1 MPGSAYAAAMTELPE
16 RVATRTERTL
26 ALLFAGALIA
36 FSVAWA
42 LFPHVR
48 LNLSPTSIGVY
59 GSALTL
65 GHVVGGSLLL
75 WRARLFGNR
84 RAAVLAGMYAFAT
97 PVATLYAVALL
108 LGGPHPAGQGQIS
121 AWLWLDWRLGVPLAL
136 IVYAFQPAQRRGGL
150 GWIAGLGLLCG
161 AGAIALAYSAILPD
175 FYHLGVGTLTTAGAI
190 ANDIATVVAIVALV
204 CILRLPEPTGFETW
218 IAALLAILA
227 VRCVLGSV
235 PTAHANPSDA
245 VWAFSGLIGILG
257 INVAV
262 IFEFAEQVGRSA
274 ALEHL
279 GMLYR
284 REHAIA
290 KSLQDLFVPSTMP
303 DVEGLAFAGVYRPAA
318 RESEL
323 GGDWYDAFL
332 LRDGRVAL
340 SVGDIAGHG
349 VGAAIAMVRL
359 RETLRALATVSG
371 TSAGTILQSA
381 DRTFAAEEPETIATA
396 AVALY
401 DPHTRRLEF
410 ASAGHPPLA
419 LVRAGRA
426 AFINGTTGLPLGV
439 EEESAFSC
447 ESVVLE
453 PGDTLVFY
461 TDGLIETT
469 RDLCS
474 GQKHL
479 AEMLET
485 HGGDVVKIV
494 DGMLDGAQRDD
505 VALLQVAVLETAVR
519 STWYFQCED
528 ASSAADAR
536 PSFTKHLRQR
546 NVAPE
551 TVYAAELVFGELV
564 GNVVRHAPGPIEIE
578 LVWRDDGPVLA
589 VRDRGKPFTIGTI
602 ALPEDPEA
610 ESGRGLY
617 LISAF
622 ASPPVAYP
630 RVGGGNEVVVLLVR
644 WFDRQ
649 DW

>member
-1 MPGSAYAAAMTELPE
+1 MTELRE
-16 RVATRTERTL
+16 RVGTRTERKL
-26 ALLFAGALIA
+26 ALVLGGALIA

-42 LFPHVR
+42 LVPHVTVG
-48 LNLSPTSIGVY
+48 LSPALIGAY

-65 GHVVGGSLLL
+65 GHLVGGSLLL

-84 RAAVLAGMYAFAT
+84 RAAVLAGMYAYAT
-97 PVATLYAVALL
+97 PVAILYALTL
-108 LGGPHPAGQGQIS
+108 PHTGPHPAAQGQMS
-121 AWLWLDWRLGVPLAL
+121 AWLWLDWRLGISLAL
-136 IVYAFQPAQRRGGL
+136 IVYAFQPVQRRGGL
-150 GWIAGLGLLCG
+150 GWIAGTGLLCS
-161 AGAIALAYSAILPD
+161 AGAIALAYSGILPD
-175 FYHLGVGTLTTAGAI
+175 FYHPGVGTFTTAGCI
-190 ANDIATVVAIVALV
+190 ANGITTVVAVVAFV
-204 CILRLPEPTGFETW
+204 CILRLPQPTSFDRW
-218 IAALLAILA
+218 MVVLVAILV
-227 VRCVLGSV
+227 VRCLLGSLS
-235 PTAHANPSDA
+235 THANPTDA
-245 VWAFSGLIGILG
+245 VWLFSGLIGILG
-257 INVAV
+257 ITVAAF
-262 IFEFAEQVGRSA
+262 FEFAEQVERSA

-290 KSLQDLFVPSTMP
+290 KSLQDLFVPSIMP

-318 RESEL
+318 RDSEL

-340 SVGDIAGHG
+340 SVGDVAGHG

-359 RETLRALATVSG
+359 RETLRALAGVAG
-371 TSAGTILQSA
+371 ASAGTILQFA
-381 DRTFAAEEPETIATA
+381 DRTFAAAEPETIATA

-401 DPHTRRLEF
+401 EPRTRRLEY
-410 ASAGHPPLA
+410 ASAGHPPPA

-426 AFINGTTGLPLGV
+426 SFMNGTTGVPLGA
-439 EEESAFSC
+439 EEESAFST

-453 PGDTLVFY
+453 PGDRLVLY

-474 GQKHL
+474 GQKRL

-485 HGGDVVKIV
+485 HGGDVDKVV
-494 DGMLDGAQRDD
+494 DGTLDGVQRDD
-505 VALLQVAVLETAVR
+505 VALLEVAVLGTAVR

-536 PSFTKHLRQR
+536 PSFTNHLYRR
-546 NVAPE
+546 NVEPE

-578 LVWRDDGPVLA
+578 LVWRDDGPILA
-589 VRDRGKPFTIGTI
+589 VRDRGKPFAVGTI
-602 ALPEDPEA
+602 ALPEDLES

-622 ASPPVAYP
+622 ATPPVVSP
-630 RVGGGNEVVVLLVR
+630 RVGGGNEVIVQLVR
-644 WFDRQ
+644 
-649 DW
+649 